1 MKILQLGKFYPVRG
15 GVEKVMYDLTVGLS
29 SEGIDCDMM
38 CASADGPHMEKRL
51 NDRAALYV
59 CRTYGKVA
67 STMISTE
74 MVKAF
79 REICGRYD
87 IVHIHAPDPMACLA
101 LFMSGYK
108 GKVVLHWH
116 SDILKNRLLMLF
128 YSPLQNWL
136 LRRAD
141 VIVGTTPV
149 YVEQSPFLQSFRSKI
164 DWIPIGIEPMV
175 PDPSLTARIRSRYE
189 GKKIVLSVGR
199 LIPYKGYRYL
209 VEAASFLDDD
219 YVILIAGTGPLGY
232 RLRKQIAGCG
242 LNGKVELLGF
252 VPDNEL
258 PSYFGACDV
267 FCFSSIYKTEA
278 FGIAQIE
285 AMSCGKPVV
294 ATDIPE
300 SGVPWVNSH
309 GVSGLN
315 ARPADA
321 RSLAAA
327 IASVVE
333 DRKRYDEY
341 SANAKNRYEQF
352 FTKDQMIKKC
362 VNVYEKLF

>member
-79 REICGRYD
+79 KEICGRYD

-219 YVILIAGTGPLGY
+219 YRRTGILEGLVFDKVDGSVI
-232 RLRKQIAGCG
+232 R
-242 LNGKVELLGF
+242 
-252 VPDNEL
+252 
-258 PSYFGACDV
+258 
-267 FCFSSIYKTEA
+267 
-278 FGIAQIE
+278 
-285 AMSCGKPVV
+285 
-294 ATDIPE
+294 
-300 SGVPWVNSH
+300 
-309 GVSGLN
+309 
-315 ARPADA
+315 
-321 RSLAAA
+321 LAA
-327 IASVVE
+327 SVSHPQT
-333 DRKRYDEY
+333 DEY
-341 SANAKNRYEQF
+341 LPFVVSLSK
-352 FTKDQMIKKC
+352 TG
-362 VNVYEKLF
+362 KLNIERDTQLDISSTDDAE